1 MRSGQRMREQ
11 KRMYL
16 CKCHSIKKKERKKET
31 SKGFEREWKNG
42 IILSNVRVNKIKG

>member
-16 CKCHSIKKKERKKET
+16 CKCHSIKKKERKKYR
-31 SKGFEREWKNG
+31 KDLRENG
-42 IILSNVRVNKIKG
+42 KMALY